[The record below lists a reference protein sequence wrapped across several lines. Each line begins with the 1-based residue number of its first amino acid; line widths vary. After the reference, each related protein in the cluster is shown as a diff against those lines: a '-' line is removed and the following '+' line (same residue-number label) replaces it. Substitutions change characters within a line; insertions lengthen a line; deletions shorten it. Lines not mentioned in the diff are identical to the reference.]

1 MPCTARGAL
10 LLPEGRGHAA
20 CRLPLPRGHMLA
32 QLLGVHPAV
41 LSTRVRRGAGDFV
54 FESFGNLNLKK
65 VISKALQLNSR
76 NCLMA
81 L

>member
-1 MPCTARGAL
+1 
-10 LLPEGRGHAA
+10 
-20 CRLPLPRGHMLA
+20 MLA